1 VKLLEPKINKDG
13 MKKWSFTCSAC
24 HWIPDKQ
31 WIATDL
37 EDKNEWLGEWTWPDP
52 DYATTHRISKRT
64 GMFGKRALHMP
75 DRCNACKAKYRR
87 STRMKKRIKRIM
99 EICEEL
105 PTGYKVPKLL
115 TFALPVST
123 SDFYSDRNVLI
134 AELNQL
140 LPAARR
146 ILKKNHIIGGT
157 FVIECTSRLMPM
169 DDGGSVFQWK
179 HHPHVHMVCIGKYQK
194 DIQTFSKCLMPIGLG
209 RINYEATKSKR
220 KIGNYLSKYLIKD
233 NQRSRTWGVLYRS
246 KLNSFLINNPVIPC

>member
-1 VKLLEPKINKDG
+1 
-13 MKKWSFTCSAC
+13 MRKWAFTCHRC
-24 HWIPDKQ
+24 DHVPDKQ
-31 WIATDL
+31 WIATDM
-37 EDKNEWLGEWTWPDP
+37 EDDNEWFGEWIWPDP
-52 DYATTHRISKRT
+52 DYVPTMKISKRT
-64 GMFGKRALHMP
+64 GLPAFAALHLP
-75 DRCNACKAKYRR
+75 SRCNACKARYRR

-123 SDFYSDRNVLI
+123 SDFYSDRTVLI
-134 AELNQL
+134 DELNQL
-140 LPAARR
+140 LPAARK

-194 DIQTFSKCLMPIGLG
+194 DIQEFSKCLMPIGLG

-220 KIGNYLSKYLIKD
+220 KIGNYLSKYLVKD
-233 NQRSRTWGVLYRS
+233 NQRSRTWGVLYKS
-246 KLNSFLINNPVIPC
+246 KLNSFLKTVVKISS